1 MFSRTTSYTHVLA
14 PSLDFSGWSQ
24 SPVSGFFH
32 DSFATQLLQHLLP
45 EIFHFSQVIYFIQI
59 TILDT
64 YAMKALNN
72 ESLR

>member
-1 MFSRTTSYTHVLA
+1 ME
-14 PSLDFSGWSQ
+14 